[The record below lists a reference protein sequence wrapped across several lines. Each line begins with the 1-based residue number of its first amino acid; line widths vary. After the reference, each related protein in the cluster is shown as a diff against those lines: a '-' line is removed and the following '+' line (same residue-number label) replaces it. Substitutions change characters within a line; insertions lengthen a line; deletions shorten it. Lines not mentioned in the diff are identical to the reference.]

1 VSQNKPRHSRA
12 GGNPQDADR
21 DAQHGFPLA
30 RERRGEAASAHERR
44 GGGAPALESTLTRA
58 WLKRGPLACALWP
71 ISLLFRLLSSARAA
85 LFRAGALK
93 SSRLPVPVVVVGN
106 IYIGGT
112 GKTPLTIWLV
122 QALQQVGMTPG
133 VISRGFG
140 SDADG
145 AREVS
150 AASTPAQVGDE
161 PLLIRQRTGAPV
173 MVGRNRAAT
182 GRALL
187 AAHPEVNILLT
198 DDGLQHYALQRD
210 VEIILFDG
218 RGAGNGWLLPA
229 GPLREPVSRRRDF
242 TVINAP
248 QLTAELAAAVG
259 AGQGDAGPVQ
269 MTLVGDVAEQL
280 RDRAQRRT
288 LAELA
293 VASSVGAGTGPS
305 AGAGDGDA
313 GAAAGVPG
321 AWVDDQAGDADGEG
335 ADQPARRGGLRIVAA
350 AGIGNPAR
358 FFGMLKAAGLRIAE
372 LPLPDHHDFRDQPFA
387 GLDADLILMTE
398 KDAVKCAQIEELR
411 DDPRLWVVPVTARI
425 DRALADQI
433 VEKCRGRSIA

>member
-1 VSQNKPRHSRA
+1 MLNHPPSKS
-12 GGNPQDADR
+12 
-21 DAQHGFPLA
+21 
-30 RERRGEAASAHERR
+30 S
-44 GGGAPALESTLTRA
+44 ALEATLTRN
-58 WLKRGPLACALWP
+58 WLRRGPLACALWP
-71 ISLLFRLLSSARAA
+71 VSLVFGALSGLRAA
-85 LFRAGALK
+85 MFRAGWLK

-122 QALQQVGMTPG
+122 QALQAAGMKPG
-133 VISRGFG
+133 VISRGHG
-140 SDADG
+140 SSADG
-145 AREVS
+145 AREVG

-161 PLLIRQRTGAPV
+161 PLLIKQRTGCPV
-173 MVGRNRAAT
+173 MVGRDRAAT

-187 AAHPEVNILLT
+187 AAHPEVDILLT

-210 VEIILFDG
+210 IEIILFDG

-242 TVINAP
+242 TVINTPRLDAG
-248 QLTAELAAAVG
+248 LAAAVG
-259 AGQGDAGPVQ
+259 GHRGAPAPIQMVLAGDH
-269 MTLVGDVAEQL
+269 AEQL
-280 RDRAQRRT
+280 RDRGVRRT

-293 VASSVGAGTGPS
+293 SSGA
-305 AGAGDGDA
+305 
-313 GAAAGVPG
+313 
-321 AWVDDQAGDADGEG
+321 
-335 ADQPARRGGLRIVAA
+335 GLRIAAA

-358 FFGMLKAAGLRIAE
+358 FFGMLKAAGLRITE
-372 LPLPDHHDFRDQPFA
+372 LPLPDHHDFQDRPFA
-387 GLDADLILMTE
+387 ALDADLILMTE

-425 DRALADQI
+425 DSALADQI